1 MSKET
6 NISISDIQHIETP
19 DVSVWYA
26 TVHIGGRKRR
36 QAAVKASKKFK
47 QSLEAKIS
55 AYCKNRQK

>member
-36 QAAVKASKKFK
+36 QVAVKA
-47 QSLEAKIS
+47 
-55 AYCKNRQK
+55 

>member
-36 QAAVKASKKFK
+36 QSAVKASKKFK

-55 AYCKNRQK
+55 AYYKNRQK